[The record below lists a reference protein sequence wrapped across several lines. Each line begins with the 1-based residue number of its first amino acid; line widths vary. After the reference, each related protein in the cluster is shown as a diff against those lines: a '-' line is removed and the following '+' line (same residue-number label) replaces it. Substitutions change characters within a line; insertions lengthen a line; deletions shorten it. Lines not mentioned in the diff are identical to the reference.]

1 MCCCLYHNEPCLII
15 GKAGCGKTS
24 YAQHLSSLFGKK
36 LHVYN
41 MHEGSDSVDL
51 IGGFKSLSL
60 KIMLSQLMQEYFA
73 LFKSSLDVTQN
84 KQFLSNLRGLFVGKK
99 YALLLKCLL

>member
-1 MCCCLYHNEPCLII
+1 
-15 GKAGCGKTS
+15 
-24 YAQHLSSLFGKK
+24 
-36 LHVYN
+36 
-41 MHEGSDSVDL
+41 
-51 IGGFKSLSL
+51 
-60 KIMLSQLMQEYFA
+60 MQEYFA